1 MYSLTNLPKIEMKYD
16 LQDLKITNQLE
27 RNSASYVSAV
37 ESYRL
42 NPLASYREPVNP
54 L

>member
-1 MYSLTNLPKIEMKYD
+1 MYSLTNLPKIEMKCD

-27 RNSASYVSAV
+27 RNSASHVSAV

-42 NPLASYREPVNP
+42 NPLASYREPFNP